1 MMQTGDWIRRVALA
15 LRKSGWAVLCGVAV
29 ALAGSPAQ
37 AAHVKKPAKT
47 VKAGHA
53 PAKSA
58 AKSKSAAKPS
68 TRSADRGKAR
78 TVAKSSKAG
87 KSSHRTAV
95 AKSGRGGRVKL
106 AHAGRRKAVMGWPS
120 PVVTAA
126 PRFTLG
132 EQLGLHET
140 TDPLQLQSSVA
151 LVLDQD
157 THQVLFSKNDQ
168 AVLPIASLTK
178 LMTGLLVS
186 EAKLPMDQLITVTP
200 DDVDTEKHS
209 RSRLAV
215 GVTLT
220 RGELLHL
227 ALMSSENR
235 AAHALGRTYPGGLER
250 FVAQMNMRAA
260 ALGMKDTRYVEPTG
274 LSSDNRS
281 SASDLAKLVAAAAR
295 EPLLRQLT
303 TSPGYEVAVGRR
315 VLQYNNT
322 NRLVKNPEWDI
333 GLQKTGYI
341 HEAGDCLVMQARVA
355 GRQLIMVF
363 LDSTSKFSR
372 IADAERVRR
381 WVEARAQ
388 NDAPRLG
395 LAVARTP
402 S

>member
-1 MMQTGDWIRRVALA
+1 MRRAVLA
-15 LRKSGWAVLCGVAV
+15 LPRVGWALLCSAAIVLPVAV
-29 ALAGSPAQ
+29 PSAQ
-37 AAHVKKPAKT
+37 AAHVKKPVRVA
-47 VKAGHA
+47 KAGHA
-53 PAKSA
+53 LVKSSAKVKTASA
-58 AKSKSAAKPS
+58 KHSA
-68 TRSADRGKAR
+68 RSAVRDKSRA
-78 TVAKSSKAG
+78 VAKSGKAG
-87 KSSHRTAV
+87 KSSHRNV
-95 AKSGRGGRVKL
+95 AKSSRSGHVKL
-106 AHAGRRKAVMGWPS
+106 AQAHRRRVVVDWPAPAV
-120 PVVTAA
+120 AA
-126 PRFTLG
+126 VPRLAVG
-132 EQLGLHET
+132 DQLGLRET
-140 TDPLQLQSSVA
+140 ADPLQLQSSVA

-157 THQVLFSKNDQ
+157 TKQVLVSKNDQ

-178 LMTGLLVS
+178 LMTGLLVA
-186 EAKLPMDQLITVTP
+186 EAGLPMDQFITIMP

-215 GVTLT
+215 GATLT

-235 AAHALGRTYPGGLER
+235 AAHALGRAYPGGLDR
-250 FVAQMNMRAA
+250 FVALMNTRAA
-260 ALGMKDTRYVEPTG
+260 ALGMVDTHYVEPTG

-281 SASDLAKLVAAAAR
+281 SASDLAKLVAAAAQQ
-295 EPLLRQLT
+295 PLLRQLT
-303 TSPGYEVAVGRR
+303 TSPGYEVAVGHR
-315 VLQYNNT
+315 VLQFNNT

-381 WVEARAQ
+381 WLEARAQ
-388 NDAPRLG
+388 SDAPRVG
-395 LAVARTP
+395 QMAQRAP